1 MIQKL
6 INFLNNC
13 DLKKLNQGL
22 DELDKKIEE
31 IFLKSNASIDDE
43 TLSVIQNKSSYFFC
57 WFCFLRANF
66 LRGKDITSNRAFR
79 QFLTN
84 IKWRNY
90 YFDNFPQGSEKLLPQ
105 FSNPKFQQA
114 KGIEEVLQQLR
125 RKYKSGYEFVKEIK
139 EMANSYEIE
148 DIHRLYLE
156 LISKFMSFNQIGSK
170 IANAIIGETL
180 WELTLLRRHKKKTFQ
195 NLLKEKWIRKLAL
208 ASCFNVMIDTHVRNF
223 FKEKLNIKDV
233 QHSILIF
240 LANCIKPE
248 LIEFLFDR
256 NFKWIPEKKLI
267 LKKYQE
273 YVGANVI
280 EKLIWVAYFVIKNS
294 RRSDNINNL
303 QFFQIKGNPFL

>member
-114 KGIEEVLQQLR
+114 KVIEEVLQQLR

-156 LISKFMSFNQIGSK
+156 LISKFMSFKQIGSK